1 MTDIR
6 ELRLFLD
13 LAESGSYART
23 SASCHVSQS
32 ALSRVVSRIESE
44 VGCRLLDRDRR
55 GARLTESGVRFCAT
69 ASHIVA
75 SWDDFATSGPQP
87 SGPVSGIVSVYC
99 SVTAS
104 QTLLPDL
111 LTQVRSAHPALR
123 VDLQT
128 GYAADALAKLDDG
141 SAEITVAPLP
151 ERVPRHLL
159 VTTLARA
166 QLVPVSAPGVASKSA
181 PPWGDVD
188 LVLPASGLARTLT
201 DRWLA
206 RNRIRPASL
215 TEAIGHEAVLSLVA
229 AGYGVGIVP
238 DIVAMRSALADRFVI
253 GDVPDGLPGFDVALC
268 TTAAHLARRQV
279 QAFWSVV
286 PGTAGR

>member
-23 SASCHVSQS
+23 SASRHVSQS
-32 ALSRVVSRIESE
+32 ALSRTVTRLEAE

-55 GARLTESGVRFCAT
+55 GARLTEEGVRFCAT
-69 ASHIVA
+69 ASQIVGA
-75 SWDDFATSGPQP
+75 WDDFASSGPQP
-87 SGPVSGIVSVYC
+87 VGPVSGTISVYC

-111 LTQVRSAHPALR
+111 LARVRFEHPALR
-123 VDLQT
+123 IDLQT

-141 SAEITVAPLP
+141 SAEVTVAPLP
-151 ERVPRHLL
+151 ERIPRHLL
-159 VTTLARA
+159 VSRLARA
-166 QLVPVSAPGVASKSA
+166 QLVPVSAPELKRDKKAQ
-181 PPWGDVD
+181 WRDVD
-188 LVLPASGLARTLT
+188 LVLPASGLARALT

-206 RNRIRPASL
+206 RSRIRPASI
-215 TEAIGHEAVLSLVA
+215 TEAVGHEAVLSLVA
-229 AGYGVGIVP
+229 AGYGIGIVP
-238 DIVAMRSALADRFVI
+238 DIVATRSALADRFVI
-253 GDVPDGLPGFDVALC
+253 GRAPDGLPGFDVALC

-279 QAFWSVV
+279 QAFWAVS
-286 PGTAGR
+286 PAASGS